1 MNHTCKQ
8 MRRAGL
14 DLSELRS
21 VQHVEG
27 IPGFV
32 FLLFLLKLGQN
43 YTFSIFLSSVKND
56 GKRLIYFIHLTLKS
70 LRYNYGEPTT
80 H

>member
-8 MRRAGL
+8 MKRAGL
-14 DLSELRS
+14 DLQSSS

-43 YTFSIFLSSVKND
+43 YTFSIFH
-56 GKRLIYFIHLTLKS
+56 Y
-70 LRYNYGEPTT
+70 PQ
-80 H
+80 